1 MRIAPVDPAKDR
13 TLMRPVVLGFAALT
27 LAAIGYFVVASLRTT
42 EPGSHDDWLVG
53 EVWFEDRAA
62 AAGLDFQ
69 HFDPATPD
77 HQIIETMGSG
87 LGWIDYDADGWP
99 DLICIQGGP
108 VPPAADNTKRGRLYR
123 NNRDGTFQDVTDAA
137 GWIQSGFGQGC
148 AVGDYDNDGFDDAV
162 VTRFGG
168 IALLHNVP
176 DSGSPGGRRF
186 VDATAASGLENPDWG
201 TSCAWGDLD
210 GDGLLDLYVCNYV
223 VHDPSRPLLC
233 KDANK
238 GLAIACNPSAFR
250 QTRHRLFRNLGGGR
264 FEDVT
269 RSAGIDAPAPAAGLA
284 VVIVDLDDDNRPDIY
299 VANDLGQ
306 AYCFH
311 NLGNM
316 NFREVALA
324 AGLALGPDGMR
335 MSGMGIEAADFD
347 GSGRPS
353 VFVTNF
359 QRLPNVFF
367 LNRGAIRFDES
378 SLQSGLGGP
387 SMDRLAFGV
396 CALDANL
403 DGVPDVAVANGH
415 VQRFSREAFGVP
427 YAQEMQFFTGLGAGK
442 FRDVSATAGADFLRP
457 RVGRGL
463 ARCDYDNDG
472 RPDLALSSIGESV
485 SLFRNRT
492 ETGNGWIGLELIGDG
507 VRSNRS
513 AIGATVRVEWAG
525 RACRH
530 FLIGGG
536 SYLSA
541 NDRRLTVGLGS
552 ARQADAIE
560 VRWPS
565 GTRQTFRSL
574 AGGRYWKLRE
584 GQAEPA

>member
-1 MRIAPVDPAKDR
+1 LNHKQVTDMRPIVIGFVILVLLGLAFTFVSDRRTASKTDHAKDSS
-13 TLMRPVVLGFAALT
+13 A
-27 LAAIGYFVVASLRTT
+27 
-42 EPGSHDDWLVG
+42 
-53 EVWFEDRAA
+53 VWFEDRAA
-62 AAGLDFQ
+62 AAGVEFHQ
-69 HFDPATPD
+69 FDPATPD
-77 HQIIETMGSG
+77 HQIIETIGSG

-99 DLICIQGGP
+99 DLICIQSGP
-108 VPPAADNTKRGRLYR
+108 VPPAADATKRGRLYR
-123 NNRDGTFQDVTDAA
+123 NNRDGTFRDVTDAT

-148 AVGDYDNDGFDDAV
+148 AVGDYDNDGFDDV
-162 VTRFGG
+162 VITRFGG
-168 IALLHNVP
+168 IALMHNVP
-176 DSGSPGGRRF
+176 DLAAPGGRRF
-186 VDATAASGLENPDWG
+186 VDATADSGLANPDWG

-223 VHDPSRPLLC
+223 VHDPARPLLC

-238 GLAIACNPSAFR
+238 GLAIACNPSAFP
-250 QTRHRLFRNLGGGR
+250 QTRHRLFRNRGAGR

-269 RSAGIDAPAPAAGLA
+269 RSAGIDATAPAAGLA
-284 VVIVDLDDDNRPDIY
+284 VAIVDLDDDNRPDIY
-299 VANDLGQ
+299 VANDLGH

-311 NLGNM
+311 NLGGM
-316 NFREVALA
+316 KFREVALA
-324 AGLALGPDGMR
+324 AGLALGPDGSR

-353 VFVTNF
+353 LFVTNF
-359 QRLPNVFF
+359 HRLPNVFF
-367 LNRGAIRFDES
+367 LNRGSLRFEES

-403 DGVPDVAVANGH
+403 DGVPDLAVANGH
-415 VQRFSREAFGVP
+415 VQRFAREAFGVP
-427 YAQEMQFFTGLGAGK
+427 YAQEMQLFTGLGAGK
-442 FRDVSATAGADFLRP
+442 FRDDSEAAGADFLRP

-472 RPDLALSSIGESV
+472 RADLALSSIGESV
-485 SLFRNRT
+485 SLFRNRA
-492 ETGNGWIGLELIGDG
+492 ETGNGWIGLELIGDSPG
-507 VRSNRS
+507 SNRN

-525 RACRH
+525 HACRH
-530 FLIGGG
+530 FAIGGG

-541 NDRRLTVGLGS
+541 NDRRLVLGLGS
-552 ARQADAIE
+552 ARHTDAIE

-565 GTRQTFRSL
+565 GARQTFRNL

-584 GQAEPA
+584 GQADPS